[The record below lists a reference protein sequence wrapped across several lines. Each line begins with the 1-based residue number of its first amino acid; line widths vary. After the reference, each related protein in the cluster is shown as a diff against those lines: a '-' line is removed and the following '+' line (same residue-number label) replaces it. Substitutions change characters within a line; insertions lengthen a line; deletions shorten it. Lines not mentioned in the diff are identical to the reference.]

1 MTKPRRRQAGEGG
14 VYAYQT
20 KAGVRWMIK
29 YEGWRPD
36 GTFGT
41 VVKRGFLTRKAA
53 LDELGDRLAAIRKG
67 VQAAASSNKTVRQ
80 LARVYL
86 DGLRLAP
93 STKASYEQNFRLHIL
108 PEIGDVKLTQL
119 SGARISALYRKLE
132 KTGRRDH
139 AAGTGLSA
147 RTIRYCHVIL
157 KAMLQQAISDGL
169 LVANPCDR
177 AKPPSAKEARPPE
190 LRPWNAGELST
201 FLAWADGHDC
211 SDAAAWRVLA
221 FTGMRR
227 GEALAL
233 RWRDLDIDGAR
244 VSVRRS
250 VGLVRTKGQ
259 GAELI
264 EGTTKSGRERVVD
277 LDPQSVDALRRWRVA
292 RAGLSLDLAR
302 DGALVFGTLE
312 GQHQNPVRFSQRFTE
327 ALARCARDLGDAA
340 PPVIRLHDLR
350 HCHATI
356 LLGAGVPI
364 KIISERLG
372 HSSVVI
378 TMHVYAHVMPGMQAE
393 AAAKFAALVGGN
405 P

>member
-1 MTKPRRRQAGEGG
+1 L
-14 VYAYQT
+14 
-20 KAGVRWMIK
+20 IK
-29 YEGWRPD
+29 YQGWRDD

-53 LDELGDRLAAIRKG
+53 SDELGDRLSAIRKG
-67 VQAAASSNKTVRQ
+67 VQAAASTNKTVRQ
-80 LARVYL
+80 VARPYL

-108 PEIGDVKLTQL
+108 PEIGDIKLTQL
-119 SGARISALYRKLE
+119 TGARISAMYRKFE

-169 LVANPCDR
+169 LVSNPCDR
-177 AKPPSAKEARPPE
+177 ARPPSEKEARPPE
-190 LRPWNAGELST
+190 LRPWTAAELST
-201 FLAWADGHDC
+201 FLAWVEEHGCADFV
-211 SDAAAWRVLA
+211 AWRVLA
-221 FTGMRR
+221 YTGARR
-227 GEALAL
+227 GEVLAL
-233 RWRDLDIDGAR
+233 RWRDVDLEGAR
-244 VSVRRS
+244 LSIRRS
-250 VGLVRTKGQ
+250 VGLVRKKGE
-259 GAELI
+259 GAEII

-277 LDPQSVDALRRWRVA
+277 LDPQTVEALRRWRLT

-302 DGALVFGTLE
+302 DSALVFGALE

-327 ALARCARDLGDAA
+327 ALTRCARDLGDAA

-356 LLGAGVPI
+356 LLSAGVPV

-372 HSSVVI
+372 HASVVI
-378 TMHVYAHVMPGMQAE
+378 TMQVYAHAMPGMQAE

-405 P
+405 S